1 MANAQRQVVTENKR
15 RNSQAFYYIQQ
26 GLEDSMF
33 PNIGIV
39 DHAKKS
45 LDILEVA
52 YQGNDKVKTTKLET
66 LENVFKHSQ

>member
-1 MANAQRQVVTENKR
+1 MANAQRRAVAENRR
-15 RNSQAFYYIQQ
+15 RNSQAYYYIQQ